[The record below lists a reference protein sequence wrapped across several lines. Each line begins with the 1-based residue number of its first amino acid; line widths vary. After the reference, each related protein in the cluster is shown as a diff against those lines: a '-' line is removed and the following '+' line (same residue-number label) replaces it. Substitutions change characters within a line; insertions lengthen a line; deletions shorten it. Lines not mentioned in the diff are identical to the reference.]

1 MIWTV
6 LEWINYPDGWAI
18 TYKDGGFYIEP
29 VQSVIDMG
37 GRIKG

>member
-18 TYKDGGFYIEP
+18 TYRDGGFYIEP
-29 VQSVIDMG
+29 IDDLPPG
-37 GRIKG
+37 ARLK